1 MPTLIFHGHACWE
14 VQGEHRLLIDP
25 FLAGNPVADVGP
37 EHFDTLDAILLSH
50 GHVDHIG
57 DTEAIARATGALIV
71 ANYEIASHF
80 GDKAWTPMRCT
91 SAAGAGSRSASSSS
105 RSPTTAPPDRT
116 ARRSAALAALS
127 CTRTAS
133 GCTTPATPACSW
145 TCSLSPS

>member
-1 MPTLIFHGHACWE
+1 MAKLIFHGHACWE

-80 GDKAWTPMRCT
+80 GAKGLDTHALHIGGGCRFPF
-91 SAAGAGSRSASSSS
+91 GSSSS

-116 ARRSAALAALS
+116 ARRSAALAASS